1 MVAHQED
8 VVSRMTRV
16 PTHQEFS
23 RSCLFCVEGNAL
35 RPEDPKAGWGA
46 MKALSKSGL
55 LLTFCLELFS
65 MVLFSP
71 TIHPTTRSS
80 LLALLLWPPTTPNST
95 LSLSVPVRKQR
106 GNYVPA
112 STFLSSH
119 SVFP

>member
-16 PTHQEFS
+16 PTHQEIS

-65 MVLFSP
+65 MVLFFPYHPSHDEVFSP
-71 TIHPTTRSS
+71 RSPPVASHHPQ
-80 LLALLLWPPTTPNST
+80 LH
-95 LSLSVPVRKQR
+95 
-106 GNYVPA
+106 
-112 STFLSSH
+112 TFPECPS
-119 SVFP
+119 